1 MYNFSQFC
9 CTSVQV
15 FTVHNLNYYND
26 FDKPDS
32 EWGINSV
39 NDFIQSL
46 KRWITVFHP
55 ILLQ

>member
-1 MYNFSQFC
+1 MYNFSQFFMF
-9 CTSVQV
+9 SVQL
-15 FTVHNLNYYND
+15 FTVHNYNYYND

-32 EWGINSV
+32 EWGKLIV

-46 KRWITVFHP
+46 KRWITGSHP